1 MTDKEQKF
9 VETYLSTKTI
19 TECCKK
25 LGIARKTAYNY
36 LENPEVKASIRERK
50 LQVMRETS
58 LYMEDNLKKATESL
72 VDIIE
77 DFHAPSSVKVQA
89 INSLFSNYQKLNE
102 TIDIETELDAIQTQ
116 LQDIASKK

>member
-116 LQDIASKK
+116 LQDIASHK

>member
-9 VETYLSTKTI
+9 VETYLSAKTI